1 MPWDPEEGLSFLT
14 EGQKNKSPTR
24 GINTPTPLS
33 PSLRPSRTKLTINQ
47 YKFSVLMKNKITLLF
62 AALMMTLGVSAQ
74 TTYEYFEFPEEVSE
88 KVEITSADEFENL
101 NGEWIVIQHNHDVT
115 DLSHQGHYFIIN
127 SAIPTGQSYHT
138 TAMNERCSGLAM
150 FQLEKVT
157 DSNGNTGYQLK
168 TIHSRTEGK
177 TCYLG
182 QFGNPNFNTT
192 DTQYSDPAIVNFND
206 AGEGFMISSFCS
218 KGEYCMYVEQDAEGV
233 PQMTTKSVN
242 ERGTDFVEHTVF
254 KVYKVTATHGTTKKV
269 ENARVVLTGQGGNTI
284 VGTHTG
290 WSDFYEFVTNG
301 DAYGCTL
308 SNVHYDEGSN
318 TITGNID
325 FPFAVTGDYVQV
337 PVYLHANASTNKR
350 LSIVEG
356 KLTVVDNEEGDEN
369 PNSQWYI
376 KPRIE
381 GLKITYALQ
390 NVGTKQYIY
399 YTSSSTAISLNE
411 NPAYFDLST
420 NTNKDAFR
428 FSFTYEANNYKYIYC
443 LYNAAWGFTSGQM
456 SNNYTGYNFIVKSV
470 SSENTDFGIQQRYP
484 LGTAF
489 WNAGIVAV
497 ENQPTAIRAMVS
509 DLSHEFYESQ
519 HEVYSAETAI
529 TVKSRSDVV
538 VTFNF
543 TNGTHL
549 LNIYGIDIVSEDGT
563 VVLFDYHLG
572 KAGASNKTSKNV
584 YTLKNVPIGDWKLR
598 YFVCNTP
605 ELTGAEGHFLGNN
618 AGYIQVD
625 GASLRLKISDAPAAD
640 WAQNTTWYYMLS
652 KDANGTVCAEPA
664 YTDWRNNLKVNNATA
679 SKSAAGLWAIVG
691 NDTYGYKFYNR
702 AWGTDY
708 ALKTTSANG
717 GARSFMT
724 TANDASLYDI
734 VRHEDG
740 AIYVKVRGD
749 VANNYLNNN
758 NGYLGTWTDGSS
770 LGDTGSRIYLNEV
783 LNTAEYDAGVEPIV
797 ATLKKEWAPWTGN
810 NANPYI
816 NTAYNNNSTFASW
829 VLGRQ
834 QLAELLNGKV
844 FKFVSKC
851 DENDRGGRYNKVL
864 SINSEKIAG
873 TENTE
878 TVNDFVLLLHNGNG
892 AMKLYH
898 MGTGRYFGE
907 PNDAG
912 TVTEEASAAPYTF
925 KAKDDETGVVVFMKD
940 DQMMHL
946 QNSDASFVIKNHN
959 DINDAASRWNVYYD
973 EEAQELADLLKE
985 AKAKYATTQED
996 AYQANVGVPGYAN
1009 AESTT
1014 ALNGTI
1020 SGGLSGKTI
1029 EDAKTALTEAMEGVT
1044 AAEKAVFFP
1053 TDCYFTITNERGSVI
1068 FDTEN
1073 TSENRNDDYLW
1084 YTTPVDPS
1092 NKDHLWGFYYD
1103 EATEEYYL
1111 YNVGKVL
1118 FANSKGKGSYGDTW
1132 IFSSA
1137 PVAISMEAMDT
1148 TPFFHIKGD
1157 NKTMSISTGYT
1168 GPVITHY
1175 ENGDIG
1181 IPMQFNKS
1189 SVSFE
1194 ESLLEQ
1200 LDALS
1205 AMQLKPGFYTLN
1217 CGEDYYLNDKVVE
1230 GDNMRSLTALTSD
1243 KIQNIFYLTED
1254 QELVG
1259 YASGY
1264 GFSFAN
1270 CNTGKPEEG
1279 YNTFTF
1285 SKAEDGKYL
1294 VKAEDGKSVLGW
1306 ADRYLTAQGGKLVIN
1321 DGVKKNATAWE
1332 IEAVTELPVT
1342 LNYAGQNL
1350 GAYGTL
1356 WSPVALNIPD
1366 GIQAFYGSVS
1376 DDNALVLTK
1385 VEGDVI
1391 PAEAGVVL
1399 WDASATTT
1407 YVKNLEI
1414 NASAT
1419 DEAPETNKFEG
1430 WVFTRVNETKG
1441 YYYSLGKMDEHMAF
1455 YKYHGAN
1462 LSGFRARIA
1471 RQNAQ
1476 GIQSLSF
1483 RFANPT
1489 SIEEVI
1495 SGFQNNAVY
1504 DLNGRRVTTPEK
1516 GIYIVNGKKV
1526 IIK

>member
-1 MPWDPEEGLSFLT
+1 
-14 EGQKNKSPTR
+14 
-24 GINTPTPLS
+24 
-33 PSLRPSRTKLTINQ
+33 
-47 YKFSVLMKNKITLLF
+47 MKNKITLLF

-115 DLSHQGHYFIIN
+115 NLSHQGYYFIIN
-127 SAIPTGQSYHT
+127 SAIPYGQNYHT

-192 DTQYSDPAIVNFND
+192 DTQYSDPAIVNFSD

-218 KGEYCMYVEQDAEGV
+218 KGEYCMYVEQNAEGV
-233 PQMTTKSVN
+233 PQMTTKPVDQ
-242 ERGTDFVEHTVF
+242 RGTDFVEHVVF
-254 KVYKVTATHGTTKKV
+254 KVYKVVNTHGTVKKV
-269 ENARVVLTGQGGNTI
+269 ENARVLLTGQGGNTI
-284 VGTHTG
+284 EGTHTG

-308 SNVHYDEGSN
+308 SNVHYDEATK

-390 NVGTKQYIY
+390 NVDTKQYIY

-420 NTNKDAFR
+420 NVNEDAFR

-456 SNNYTGYNFIVKSV
+456 SNNYTGYNFIVNSV
-470 SSENTDFGIQQRYP
+470 SSENVDFGIQQRYP

-489 WNAGIVAV
+489 WNAGIVAE

-509 DLSHEFYESQ
+509 DLSHEFYASE

-584 YTLKNVPIGDWKLR
+584 YTLKNVPLGDWKLR

-664 YTDWRNNLKVNNATA
+664 YTDWHNNLKVNNATA

-691 NDTYGYKFYNR
+691 NDTDGYKFYNR
-702 AWGTDY
+702 AWGTGY

-717 GARSFMT
+717 EARSFMA

-749 VANNYLNNN
+749 VENNYLNNN

-783 LNTAEYDAGVEPIV
+783 LNTAEFDAGVEPIV
-797 ATLKKEWAPWTGN
+797 ATLKKEWAPWTGE
-810 NANPYI
+810 NANPNI
-816 NTAYNNNSTFASW
+816 NTAYNGNSTFASW
-829 VLGRQ
+829 VLGRK

-844 FKFVSKC
+844 FKFANKGTDARSGRALGVIEVDSQKHMGGIAPKNDGEKYI
-851 DENDRGGRYNKVL
+851 DEFLQLLNNNDGTYKLLHIGTNKYFQNPR
-864 SINSEKIAG
+864 SQAI
-873 TENTE
+873 TEN
-878 TVNDFVLLLHNGNG
+878 V
-892 AMKLYH
+892 A
-898 MGTGRYFGE
+898 
-907 PNDAG
+907 DA
-912 TVTEEASAAPYTF
+912 ANYTF
-925 KAKDDETGVVVFMKD
+925 EIYQDEVQSVHFVSGSEH
-940 DQMMHL
+940 MHL
-946 QNSDASFVIKNHN
+946 GEGGNSFKILSWGGIDDLN
-959 DINDAASRWNVYYD
+959 SRWDVIYD
-973 EEAQELADLLKE
+973 ADAQALADLIAQ
-985 AKAKYATTQED
+985 AKARYAKTQET

-1014 ALNGTI
+1014 ALNTTI
-1020 SGGLSGKTI
+1020 NGGLAGKTFA
-1029 EDAKTALTEAMEGVT
+1029 DATTALTEAMNGVST
-1044 AAEKAVFFP
+1044 AERTAVYP
-1053 TDCYFTITNERGSVI
+1053 TDCYFTITNCGTTNDPRNLSVI
-1068 FDTEN
+1068 YDADKAEKKDQNDGVSEFLWHTNNVSKEN
-1073 TSENRNDDYLW
+1073 
-1084 YTTPVDPS
+1084 P
-1092 NKDHLWGFYYD
+1092 DHLWCFYHNEKND
-1103 EATEEYYL
+1103 QYYL
-1111 YNVGKVL
+1111 YNVGKKQ
-1118 FANSKGKGSYGDTW
+1118 FASPTGKGGYGLTW
-1132 IFSSA
+1132 IFSDT
-1137 PVAISMEAMDT
+1137 PVAITITDLGAK
-1148 TPFFHIKGD
+1148 TPTFHIKGG
-1157 NKTMSISTGYT
+1157 NETMSVSTGYE
-1168 GPVITHY
+1168 GSVITWY
-1175 ENGDIG
+1175 SNGDAG
-1181 IPMQFNKS
+1181 VPFKFEKS
-1189 SVSFE
+1189 ELEFDESAFEAVSPK
-1194 ESLLEQ
+1194 L
-1200 LDALS
+1200 A
-1205 AMQLKPGFYTLN
+1205 PGFYTLK
-1217 CGEDYYLNDKVVE
+1217 CGNAYLSDDRFTGDTTRSMTEE
-1230 GDNMRSLTALTSD
+1230 GEGTPGI
-1243 KIQNIFYLTED
+1243 KNIFYNTED
-1254 QELVG
+1254 NALVG
-1259 YASGY
+1259 YASGF
-1264 GFSFAN
+1264 GFVYAT
-1270 CNTGKPEEG
+1270 CNTGNPADG
-1279 YNTFTF
+1279 YNTFEYGYGDETGTF
-1285 SKAEDGKYL
+1285 T
-1294 VKAEDGKSVLGW
+1294 VKSQKGTATSLEAWNAG
-1306 ADRYLTAQGGKLVIN
+1306 RYFKKDGGKLLFTTN
-1321 DGVKKNATAWE
+1321 LKDADSWT
-1332 IEAVTELPVT
+1332 IEKVTELPVKLNKADDGYAYAT
-1342 LNYAGQNL
+1342 LY
-1350 GAYGTL
+1350 T
-1356 WSPVALNIPD
+1356 PVALTINDAVYAYTGVVSED
-1366 GIQAFYGSVS
+1366 GNYLQ
-1376 DDNALVLTK
+1376 LT
-1385 VEGDVI
+1385 ELSGVI
-1391 PAEAGVVL
+1391 PAGTGVVL
-1399 WDASATTT
+1399 KTKEEVEAGGIYNFAISTEEATVDATTNVLKGDIFT
-1407 YVKNLEI
+1407 ISRGE
-1414 NASAT
+1414 AT
-1419 DEAPETNKFEG
+1419 
-1430 WVFTRVNETKG
+1430 
-1441 YYYSLGKMDEHMAF
+1441 YYSLNNADGIGF
-1455 YKYHGAN
+1455 YKYVGAN
-1462 LSGFRARIA
+1462 LTGFRARISGEDA
-1471 RQNAQ
+1471 DVTK
-1476 GIQSLSF
+1476 LTF
-1483 RFANPT
+1483 RFGNPT
-1489 SIEEVI
+1489 GIEGIISAPQNEV
-1495 SGFQNNAVY
+1495 VY
-1504 DLNGRRVTTPEK
+1504 DLSGRRVATPKK
-1516 GIYIVNGKKV
+1516 GLYIVNGKKV
-1526 IIK
+1526 FIK